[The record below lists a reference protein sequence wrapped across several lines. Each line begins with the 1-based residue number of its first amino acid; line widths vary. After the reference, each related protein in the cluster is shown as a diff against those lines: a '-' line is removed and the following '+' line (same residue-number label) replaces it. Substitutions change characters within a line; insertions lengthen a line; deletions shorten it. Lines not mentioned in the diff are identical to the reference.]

1 MRTEYSPVSIKRMK
15 SPLKKRYS
23 RGEDDSKLE
32 YKDWAPNPKG
42 ALPTT
47 LINISS
53 QSKKIADS
61 HVAVY
66 PTALIK
72 YFIMGSTNEGDLVLD
87 PFKYY
92 TTGLVSKELNR
103 NYIGFELQKEYI
115 DWKKKNKRIR

>member
-1 MRTEYSPVSIKRMK
+1 MRTEYSPVSIKNEK
-15 SPLKKRYS
+15 PLKKKRYS

-72 YFIMGSTNEGDLVLD
+72 YFIMGSTNEDLVLD
-87 PFKYY
+87 PFMGTG

-115 DWKKKNKRIR
+115 DFMKKE